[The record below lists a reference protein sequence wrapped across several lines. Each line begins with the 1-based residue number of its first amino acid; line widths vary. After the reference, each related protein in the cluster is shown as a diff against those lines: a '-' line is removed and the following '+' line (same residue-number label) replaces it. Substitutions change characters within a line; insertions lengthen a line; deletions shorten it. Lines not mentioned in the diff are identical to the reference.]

1 VRKMLSL
8 VLAGALGLVPGAG
21 ACDVGI
27 IPKAPVP
34 SQVKGPAELLKK
46 TVRVEI
52 EGKLVI
58 LYPACDGE
66 AIIQIQAMGKTYW
79 LTFASKE
86 LREKAL
92 TLDPAGWRVTGILE
106 KETVH
111 VESMAAGGGDSVKET
126 VRVEMKGKL
135 TVRWVRCP
143 GSPFLEVSVE
153 GQPYSLQF
161 TDSTLRKLAEKLDG
175 QVVRV
180 KGTLTEQTV
189 HVENLQV
196 AEFLRLEPR

>member
-1 VRKMLSL
+1 MLSL
-8 VLAGALGLVPGAG
+8 VLAGVLGLVPVAG

-27 IPKAPVP
+27 IPKLPVP
-34 SQVKGPAELLKK
+34 SQVKEPAELLKK

-66 AIIQIQAMGKTYW
+66 AIIQIQAAGKTYW

-92 TLDPAGWRVTGILE
+92 TLQPAGWRVTGILE

-111 VESMAAGGGDSVKET
+111 VESMTASGGDSEKET
-126 VRVEMKGKL
+126 VLVEMKGKL

-143 GSPFLEVSVE
+143 GSPFMEIQVH
-153 GQPYSLQF
+153 GHPYSLQF

-175 QVVRV
+175 QVVLV
-180 KGTLTEQTV
+180 KGTLAEQAV
-189 HVENLQV
+189 QVEDLEIAEISRLQ
-196 AEFLRLEPR
+196 LR